1 MTEKLLRPMRTRR
14 WPERWLIRLLGA
26 ALAAAAYLLFMPWDL
41 RNRPATPTTTQETT
55 PVTGIGVLL
64 LALVLL
70 LLAAYFGHWDDL
82 GWPLLL
88 VAAPPAAL
96 MHISFRT
103 HPEPDLPGLWPLAW
117 GFFTLLIAAGVL
129 VAAGV
134 ARAFR
139 GEWAKEDDLTLM
151 NPL

>member
-1 MTEKLLRPMRTRR
+1 MTEKLFRPLRTRP

-26 ALAAAAYLLFMPWDL
+26 ALSAGAYLLCLPWDL
-41 RNRPATPTTTQETT
+41 RNRPTAPGATEETT
-55 PVTGIGVLL
+55 PVTVLGVVL
-64 LALVLL
+64 LALALL

-88 VAAPPAAL
+88 VAAPPATL
-96 MHISFRT
+96 MHLSFRA
-103 HPEPDLPGLWPLAW
+103 HPAPDASPWPLAW

-129 VAAGV
+129 VVTGV

-139 GEWAKEDDLTLM
+139 GEWAKEELPLT

>member
-1 MTEKLLRPMRTRR
+1 MTEKLLRPMRTRP

-26 ALAAAAYLLFMPWDL
+26 ALSAASYLLCLPWDL
-41 RNRPATPTTTQETT
+41 RNRPAAPGTTEETT
-55 PVTGIGVLL
+55 PVTAVGVILL
-64 LALVLL
+64 GLALL
-70 LLAAYFGHWDDL
+70 LLAAYFGHWDRL

-88 VAAPPAAL
+88 VAAPPVTL
-96 MHISFRT
+96 MHVSFRA
-103 HPEPDLPGLWPLAW
+103 HPELDASLWPLAW

-134 ARAFR
+134 ARSLR
-139 GEWAKEDDLTLM
+139 GEWAREDLTLT

>member
-1 MTEKLLRPMRTRR
+1 MTEKLFRPLRTRP

-26 ALAAAAYLLFMPWDL
+26 ALSAGAYLLCLPWDL
-41 RNRPATPTTTQETT
+41 RNRPETPGATQETT
-55 PVTGIGVLL
+55 PVTAVGVAL
-64 LALVLL
+64 LALALL

-88 VAAPPAAL
+88 VAAPPATL
-96 MHISFRT
+96 MHVSFRT
-103 HPEPDLPGLWPLAW
+103 HPEPDASPWPLAW

-139 GEWAKEDDLTLM
+139 GEWAKEELTLT

>member
-1 MTEKLLRPMRTRR
+1 MTEKLFRPMRTRP

-26 ALAAAAYLLFMPWDL
+26 ALAAGAYLLCLPWDL
-41 RNRPATPTTTQETT
+41 RNRPTAPGATEETT
-55 PVTGIGVLL
+55 PVTVVGVLF
-64 LALVLL
+64 LALALL

-88 VAAPPAAL
+88 VAAPPATL
-96 MHISFRT
+96 MHVSLRA
-103 HPEPDLPGLWPLAW
+103 HPGPDASLWPLAW
-117 GFFTLLIAAGVL
+117 AFFTLLIAAGVL

-139 GEWAKEDDLTLM
+139 GEWAKEKEELTLM